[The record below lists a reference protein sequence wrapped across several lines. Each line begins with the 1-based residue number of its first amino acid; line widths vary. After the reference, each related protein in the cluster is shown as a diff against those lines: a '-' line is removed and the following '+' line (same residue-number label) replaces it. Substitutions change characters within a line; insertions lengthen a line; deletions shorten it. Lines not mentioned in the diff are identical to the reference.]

1 MGELRAHDVG
11 APGLGARLRDG
22 DGSLETD
29 TRPLTPRGLYRAA
42 VESGG
47 LAFSIAPILFV
58 SIPIIFAWIEA
69 PGWRAAIATGIL
81 LVYALAFVACCGIAL
96 YSLPVRL
103 AWFALCTLLLLS
115 MFPLIGVNVLFMVMF
130 QAMTHVLLLPWRWAV
145 PTMVAMSLAVV
156 VLSVIAFQ
164 FVATALAVMG
174 MVMSWGIGYGI
185 RQEKLQNQ
193 LEAAQ
198 ERNAVLAV
206 AAERERIGRDLHDLL
221 GHSLTSLTIS
231 AQLARRLLDSDPDA
245 AREQLVH
252 IESTVRQALSD
263 VRSTASGMQ
272 HVRAATEIA
281 SARTVLATVGILAQ
295 VPTALPPLP
304 DDRAELFGYV
314 IREGVT
320 NIVRHSRAE
329 HATIAVDEHSVRLSD
344 DGVGIPEDA
353 PCSGLR
359 GLQARVAVAGGHLE
373 VTSEGGGTTLHVRMD
388 DRRDGRAGE
397 RTGERPAP
405 VEIAALGEQR

>member
-1 MGELRAHDVG
+1 MSSMG
-11 APGLGARLRDG
+11 
-22 DGSLETD
+22 TD
-29 TRPLTPRGLYRAA
+29 TAATFGIRARGGEQEAAGRPLTPRAIHRAA

-47 LAFSIAPILFV
+47 LPYSLAPVLFV
-58 SIPIIFAWIEA
+58 AIPIVLAWIGS
-69 PGWRAAIATGIL
+69 PGPSAMLVTAML
-81 LVYALAFVACCGIAL
+81 LVYGVAFVYCCGIGMYPL
-96 YSLPVRL
+96 RVRL
-103 AWFALCTLLLLS
+103 GWFAMCSLILLALI
-115 MFPLIGVNVLFMVMF
+115 PLIGVNVLFMVMF

-145 PTMVAMSLAVV
+145 PSMVVMSLAVI
-156 VLSVIAFQ
+156 VLA
-164 FVATALAVMG
+164 VATQTYLAAGLAVMG
-174 MVMSWGIGYGI
+174 ALMSWGIGYGI
-185 RQEKLQNQ
+185 RQQILQEQ

-263 VRSTASGMQ
+263 VRATASGMQ

-281 SARTVLATVGILAQ
+281 SARTVLATVGIRAQ

-329 HATIAVDEHSVRLSD
+329 HATIAVDESSVRVTD

-359 GLQARVAVAGGHLE
+359 GLQARVAVAGGRLE
-373 VTSEGGGTTLHVRMD
+373 VTSEGGGTTLHARMD
-388 DRRDGRAGE
+388 DPHEGRPGE
-397 RTGERPAP
+397 RSDAAQNVATGER
-405 VEIAALGEQR
+405 R